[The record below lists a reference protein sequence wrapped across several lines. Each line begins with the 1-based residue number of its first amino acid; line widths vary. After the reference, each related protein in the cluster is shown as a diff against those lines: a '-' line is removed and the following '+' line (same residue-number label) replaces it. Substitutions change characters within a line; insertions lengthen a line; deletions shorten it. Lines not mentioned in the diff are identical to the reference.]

1 MSANDPSEN
10 DIVIGTSRSRVLV
23 IIKPDGRL
31 IFGPEYTPDEAAKV
45 FWTRFSRVRAE
56 AHLRE
61 LNLRRDLQEN
71 NLLAKLL
78 AAGNADMV
86 CQIARDNEEEL
97 ERLKLAR
104 GPAWTPSEQAA
115 LLQAH
120 LDARASEREVEDAA
134 THLVEIGRAL
144 AIAALP
150 EDPVSEG
157 PAEPPTSLN

>member
-1 MSANDPSEN
+1 MDDDKPS
-10 DIVIGTSRSRVLV
+10 DADLVIGTPSRILLV
-23 IIKPDGRL
+23 IKPDGRL
-31 IFGPEYTPDEAAKV
+31 IYGPDYTPDEAAKV

-56 AHLRE
+56 AYRRE

-78 AAGNADMV
+78 DAGNADIF
-86 CQIARDNEEEL
+86 CQVTREREEEL
-97 ERLKLAR
+97 QRMKLAR
-104 GPAWTPSEQAA
+104 GSAWTPAEQAT

-120 LDARASEREVEDAA
+120 LDARAAEAAVERAA
-134 THLVEIGRAL
+134 TSLVEVGRAL

-157 PAEPPTSLN
+157 PPESSSGSLN